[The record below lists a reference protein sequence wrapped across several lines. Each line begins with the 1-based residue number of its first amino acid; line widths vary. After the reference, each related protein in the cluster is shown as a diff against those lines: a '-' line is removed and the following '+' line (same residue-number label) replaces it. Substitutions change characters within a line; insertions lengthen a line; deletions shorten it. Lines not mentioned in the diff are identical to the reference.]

1 MVRPSS
7 AAKKKQSEA
16 ETARADPV
24 AEERRRLRDLALSH
38 KLLSRTP
45 AKPSIPLEPSKTVL
59 RHQGKDIVKKGQ
71 RKNRFLFSFPG
82 LLAPLSG
89 GRIGELSD
97 LGTKNPK
104 LYLDFP
110 QGRMKLFGTIVY
122 PRNKYLTLQFGRTSK
137 SVMCEDSFENM
148 VKIVFSDAWWIGK
161 KEENPEEV
169 QLKFPKEFLEG
180 KNADHDFKGGAGAA
194 SGETATKKPGKE
206 HVEPLSPEAEAK
218 DDVSDDSDPSTGKE
232 FTSVLG
238 ATPVRH
244 SARTAGKKFK
254 FAESSP
260 DDPVDS
266 DADLSEVGE
275 EKVKDKIATSA
286 NRSTFDNILLLSDE
300 KIVNCSTTDI
310 HASEDEKDKG
320 TNTLEKFQH
329 SSVTVNR
336 VRENSADKQ
345 GSLKQATI
353 SSLFGKVEKKLT
365 GNAGS
370 STTLKGS
377 VNKKQLT
384 SSKKTQEL
392 VKGREKSNKGTVM
405 KGKESGTKSGAKR
418 KHIEVKEEDDIEEIS
433 SESKDE
439 DDSDEEWGA

>member
-7 AAKKKQSEA
+7 AAKKKQTSA
-16 ETARADPV
+16 
-24 AEERRRLRDLALSH
+24 
-38 KLLSRTP
+38 
-45 AKPSIPLEPSKTVL
+45 PLEPSKTVL

-104 LYLDFP
+104 MYLDFP

-137 SVMCEDSFENM
+137 SVM
-148 VKIVFSDAWWIGK
+148 W
-161 KEENPEEV
+161 
-169 QLKFPKEFLEG
+169 

-206 HVEPLSPEAEAK
+206 HVEPLSPEVEAK

-266 DADLSEVGE
+266 DADLSEVE
-275 EKVKDKIATSA
+275 V
-286 NRSTFDNILLLSDE
+286 E
-300 KIVNCSTTDI
+300 KIVNCSTTNI
-310 HASEDEKDKG
+310 HASKDEKDKG
-320 TNTLEKFQH
+320 TNTLEEFQH
-329 SSVTVNR
+329 SLVTVKR
-336 VRENSADKQ
+336 VRENSSDKQ
-345 GSLKQATI
+345 GSLKQSTI

-384 SSKKTQEL
+384 SSKKMQEL
-392 VKGREKSNKGTVM
+392 VKGREKSNKGTLM
-405 KGKESGTKSGAKR
+405 KGKESGTRSGAKR
-418 KHIEVKEEDDIEEIS
+418 KYIEVKEEDDIEEIS
-433 SESKDE
+433 SESQDE
-439 DDSDEEWGA
+439 DDIDSDEEWGA